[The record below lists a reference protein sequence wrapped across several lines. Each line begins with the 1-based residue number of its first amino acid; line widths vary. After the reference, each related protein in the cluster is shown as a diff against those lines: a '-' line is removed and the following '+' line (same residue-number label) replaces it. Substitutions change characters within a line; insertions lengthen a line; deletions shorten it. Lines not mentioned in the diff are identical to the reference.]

1 MNSFGTPAG
10 TAPGGDNG
18 MTTNRVINDPDRVV
32 EDMLQGWI
40 AAHGD
45 TLRID
50 AGNARVVR
58 LHGAP
63 RRGKV
68 GIVTGDRK
76 STRLNSSHLVISYAV
91 FCLKKKN
98 TN

>member
-1 MNSFGTPAG
+1 
-10 TAPGGDNG
+10 

-50 AGNARVVR
+50 AGSPASCACMAR
-58 LHGAP
+58 HAGA
-63 RRGKV
+63 RWA
-68 GIVTGDRK
+68 
-76 STRLNSSHLVISYAV
+76 S
-91 FCLKKKN
+91 
-98 TN
+98 